1 MMLETIYIAR
11 HGMYDCVLRIE
22 QISLSDYP
30 IQARIPLELGDLSL
44 VRLSNIES

>member
-22 QISLSDYP
+22 QISLSSCP
-30 IQARIPLELGDLSL
+30 TQARIPLELGDLSL
-44 VRLSNIES
+44 VSRS